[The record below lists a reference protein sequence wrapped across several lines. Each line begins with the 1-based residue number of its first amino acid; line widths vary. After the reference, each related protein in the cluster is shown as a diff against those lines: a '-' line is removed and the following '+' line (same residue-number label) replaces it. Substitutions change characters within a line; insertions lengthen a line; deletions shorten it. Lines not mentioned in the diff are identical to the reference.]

1 MINTKEQC
9 FKGVLADYLGV
20 NFMNGQITEWPI
32 LEHLTISFPLAF
44 L

>member
-9 FKGVLADYLGV
+9 FKGVSADYLGV

-32 LEHLTISFPLAF
+32 LETLDY
-44 L
+44 